1 MFKLEKHV
9 SQTLE
14 VASIA
19 GGLLFGQLGTK
30 GVASNAGGLLFAQLG
45 TKGVV
50 STAAGFFLHGWE
62 KSYTKSTSH
71 IIFSIMFN
79 PKKHVSQNFWFHA
92 QA

>member
-1 MFKLEKHV
+1 VSRPEKHV

-50 STAAGFFLHGWE
+50 STAAGFFARLG
-62 KSYTKSTSH
+62 
-71 IIFSIMFN
+71 IILLKIY
-79 PKKHVSQNFWFHA
+79 VSQNFFNYV
-92 QA
+92 

>member
-1 MFKLEKHV
+1 VFKLEKHV

-45 TKGVV
+45 TKGL
-50 STAAGFFLHGWE
+50 AQPQR
-62 KSYTKSTSH
+62 
-71 IIFSIMFN
+71 IFCTVGN
-79 PKKHVSQNFWFHA
+79 NLT
-92 QA
+92 